1 MKASEI
7 RIGGL
12 YRHYKGGLYR
22 VFGFA
27 KHTETEESLV
37 LYRGDGQDGIF
48 WVRPVKMF
56 CEMVG
61 PIQRFE
67 LIEGE

>member
-1 MKASEI
+1 MKASDI
-7 RIGGL
+7 VIGGL
-12 YRHYKGGLYR
+12 YRHFKGGLYR
-22 VFGFA
+22 VYGFA

-37 LYRGDGQDGIF
+37 LYREEGAEGMF
-48 WVRPVKMF
+48 WCRPVKMF

-67 LIEGE
+67 KVPE